1 MKNSDISDAREKLK
15 SLQAIIGYNFN
26 NENLLFTSLVHKS
39 ASEAELL
46 TAPYDAQSLEFL
58 GDKVLSYVLAK
69 YLFTKYIDKDEGALS
84 ELIAML
90 GKASYQN
97 MIAKDLR
104 LDEYIYMEANLRAN
118 LNKTSILS
126 DHLEALIAA
135 IYLDSD
141 IDAAEKFI
149 LDKYLKDANMLLDAK
164 NDFIN
169 YRNILIEYAQKHGL
183 DLIFTLVKE
192 YGPDNDK
199 SFEYK
204 AELDG
209 HKAIATAKTK
219 KAAKQMASK
228 KLAIE
233 MNLIEWKK
241 TI

>member
-26 NENLLFTSLVHKS
+26 DENLLFTSLVHKS

-46 TAPYDAQSLEFL
+46 TAPYNAQSLEFL

-69 YLFTKYIDKDEGALS
+69 YLFTKYIDKDEGTLS
-84 ELIAML
+84 KLIAML

-97 MIAKDLR
+97 MVAKDLH
-104 LDEYIYMEANLRAN
+104 LDEYIYMEANLRLN
-118 LNKTSILS
+118 LDKTSIIS

-149 LDKYLKDANMLLDAK
+149 LDKYLKDANILLDAN
-164 NDFIN
+164 NDFLN

-199 SFEYK
+199 SFEYE

-233 MNLIEWKK
+233 MNLIE
-241 TI
+241 

>member
-26 NENLLFTSLVHKS
+26 DENLLFTSLVHKS

-46 TAPYDAQSLEFL
+46 TAPYNAQSLEFL

-69 YLFTKYIDKDEGALS
+69 YLFTKYIDKDEGTLS
-84 ELIAML
+84 KLIAML

-97 MIAKDLR
+97 MVAKNLR
-104 LDEYIYMEANLRAN
+104 LDEYIYMEANLR
-118 LNKTSILS
+118 LDLDKTSIIS

-149 LDKYLKDANMLLDAK
+149 LDKYLKDANILLDAN
-164 NDFIN
+164 NDFLN

-233 MNLIEWKK
+233 MNLIE
-241 TI
+241 

>member
-46 TAPYDAQSLEFL
+46 TTPYNAQSLEFL

-69 YLFTKYIDKDEGALS
+69 NLFTKYIDKDEVALS

-97 MIAKDLR
+97 MVAKDLH
-104 LDEYIYMEANLRAN
+104 LDEYIYMEANLRLN
-118 LNKTSILS
+118 LDKTSIIS

-141 IDAAEKFI
+141 IARAEKFI
-149 LDKYLKDANMLLDAK
+149 LDKYLKDANMLLDAN
-164 NDFIN
+164 NDFLN

-183 DLIFTLVKE
+183 DLKFTLVNE

-199 SFEYK
+199 SFEY
-204 AELDG
+204 AVELDG
-209 HKAIATAKTK
+209 YRAIARAKKKKTAQ
-219 KAAKQMASK
+219 QMASK
-228 KLAIE
+228 ELAIE
-233 MNLIEWKK
+233 MNLIE
-241 TI
+241 

>member
-26 NENLLFTSLVHKS
+26 DENLLFTSLVHKS

-69 YLFTKYIDKDEGALS
+69 YLFTKYIDKDEGTLS

-97 MIAKDLR
+97 MVAKNLH
-104 LDEYIYMEANLRAN
+104 LDEYIYMEANLR
-118 LNKTSILS
+118 LDLDKTSILS

-149 LDKYLKDANMLLDAK
+149 LDKYLKDANILLDAN
-164 NDFIN
+164 NDFLN

-183 DLIFTLVKE
+183 DLIFTLVNE

-219 KAAKQMASK
+219 KAAKQLASK

>member
-97 MIAKDLR
+97 MVAKDLH
-104 LDEYIYMEANLRAN
+104 LDEYIYMEANLRLN
-118 LNKTSILS
+118 LDKTSILS

-149 LDKYLKDANMLLDAK
+149 LDKYLKHAHLVLDAN
-164 NDFIN
+164 NEFIN

-183 DLIFTLVKE
+183 DLIFTLVNE

>member
-26 NENLLFTSLVHKS
+26 DENLLFTSLVHRS
-39 ASEAELL
+39 AREAELL
-46 TAPYDAQSLEFL
+46 TAPYNAQSLEFL

-69 YLFTKYIDKDEGALS
+69 YLFTKYIDKDEGTLS
-84 ELIAML
+84 QLIAML

-97 MIAKDLR
+97 MVAKDLH

-118 LNKTSILS
+118 LDKTSILA

-141 IDAAEKFI
+141 IYTAEKFI
-149 LDKYLKDANMLLDAK
+149 LEKYLKHADLVLDAK
-164 NDFIN
+164 NDFLN

-183 DLIFTLVKE
+183 ELIYTLVNE
-192 YGPDNDK
+192 YGPDNNK
-199 SFEYK
+199 SFEYT

-233 MNLIEWKK
+233 MNLIE
-241 TI
+241 

>member
-1 MKNSDISDAREKLK
+1 MKNFDISDAREKLK

-26 NENLLFTSLVHKS
+26 DENLLFTSLVHKS
-39 ASEAELL
+39 TSEAELL
-46 TAPYDAQSLEFL
+46 TTPYNAQSLEFL

-69 YLFTKYIDKDEGALS
+69 NLFTKYIDKDEGALS

-97 MIAKDLR
+97 MVAKDLH
-104 LDEYIYMEANLRAN
+104 LDEYIYMEANLRLN
-118 LNKTSILS
+118 LDKTSILS

-149 LDKYLKDANMLLDAK
+149 LDKYLKDANMLLDAN
-164 NDFIN
+164 NDFLN

-183 DLIFTLVKE
+183 DLIFTLVNE

-233 MNLIEWKK
+233 MNLIE
-241 TI
+241 

>member
-97 MIAKDLR
+97 MVAKNLH
-104 LDEYIYMEANLRAN
+104 LDEYIYMEANLR
-118 LNKTSILS
+118 LDLDKTSILS

-141 IDAAEKFI
+141 IDAVEKFI
-149 LDKYLKDANMLLDAK
+149 LDKYLKDANMLLDAN
-164 NDFIN
+164 NDFLN

-183 DLIFTLVKE
+183 ELIFTIVNE

-233 MNLIEWKK
+233 MNLIE
-241 TI
+241 

>member
-26 NENLLFTSLVHKS
+26 DENLLFTSLVHKS
-39 ASEAELL
+39 SSEAELL
-46 TAPYDAQSLEFL
+46 AAPYNAQSLEFL

-69 YLFTKYIDKDEGALS
+69 YLFTKYIDKDEGTLS
-84 ELIAML
+84 KYIAML

-97 MIAKDLR
+97 MVAKDLH
-104 LDEYIYMEANLRAN
+104 LDEYIYMEANLRLN
-118 LNKTSILS
+118 LDKTSIIS

-149 LDKYLKDANMLLDAK
+149 LDKYLKDANMLLDVN
-164 NDFIN
+164 NDFLN

-183 DLIFTLVKE
+183 DLIFTLVNE

-233 MNLIEWKK
+233 MNLIE
-241 TI
+241 

>member
-141 IDAAEKFI
+141 INTAEKFI
-149 LDKYLKDANMLLDAK
+149 LDKYLKDANMLLDAN
-164 NDFIN
+164 NDFLN

-233 MNLIEWKK
+233 MNLIE
-241 TI
+241 

>member
-1 MKNSDISDAREKLK
+1 MKNCDISDAREKLN
-15 SLQAIIGYNFN
+15 SLQAIIGYTFN
-26 NENLLFTSLVHKS
+26 DENLLFTSLVHKS
-39 ASEAELL
+39 SEEAKFL
-46 TAPYDAQSLEFL
+46 TKAYNAQSLEFL

-69 YLFTKYIDKDEGALS
+69 YLFTKHIDKDEGTLS

-97 MIAKDLR
+97 MVAKDLH
-104 LDEYIYMEANLRAN
+104 LDEYIYMEANLRLN
-118 LNKTSILS
+118 LDKTSIIS

-141 IDAAEKFI
+141 INTAEKFI
-149 LDKYLKDANMLLDAK
+149 LDKYLKDANMLLDAN
-164 NDFIN
+164 NDFLN

-183 DLIFTLVKE
+183 DLIFTLLKE

-233 MNLIEWKK
+233 MNLIE
-241 TI
+241 

>member
-1 MKNSDISDAREKLK
+1 MKNFDISDAREKLK

-26 NENLLFTSLVHKS
+26 DENLLFTSLVHKS
-39 ASEAELL
+39 AREAEDL
-46 TAPYDAQSLEFL
+46 TAPYNAQSLEFL

-69 YLFTKYIDKDEGALS
+69 YLFTKYIDKDEGTLS
-84 ELIAML
+84 KYIAML

-97 MIAKDLR
+97 VVAKELH
-104 LDEYIYMEANLRAN
+104 LEEYIYMEANLR
-118 LNKTSILS
+118 LDLDKTSILS

-141 IDAAEKFI
+141 IDTAEKFI
-149 LDKYLKDANMLLDAK
+149 LDKYLKDANMLLDTN
-164 NDFIN
+164 NDFLN

-183 DLIFTLVKE
+183 DLIFTLVNE

-219 KAAKQMASK
+219 KAAKQMTSK

-233 MNLIEWKK
+233 MNLIE
-241 TI
+241 

>member
-26 NENLLFTSLVHKS
+26 DENLLFTSLVHRS
-39 ASEAELL
+39 AREAELL
-46 TAPYDAQSLEFL
+46 TVPYNAQSLEFL

-97 MIAKDLR
+97 MVAKNLH
-104 LDEYIYMEANLRAN
+104 LDEYIYMEANLR
-118 LNKTSILS
+118 LDLDKTSILS

-149 LDKYLKDANMLLDAK
+149 LDKYLKHAHLVLDAN
-164 NDFIN
+164 NEFIN
-169 YRNILIEYAQKHGL
+169 YKSILIEYAQKH
-183 DLIFTLVKE
+183 DLELVYTLLNE

-199 SFEYK
+199 SFEY
-204 AELDG
+204 AVELDG
-209 HKAIATAKTK
+209 YRAIAIAKRKKTAQ
-219 KAAKQMASK
+219 QMASK

-233 MNLIEWKK
+233 MNLIE
-241 TI
+241 

>member
-1 MKNSDISDAREKLK
+1 MKNYDISDAREKLK

-26 NENLLFTSLVHKS
+26 DENLLFTSLVHKS

-69 YLFTKYIDKDEGALS
+69 NLFTKYIDKDEGALS

-97 MIAKDLR
+97 MVAKDLH
-104 LDEYIYMEANLRAN
+104 LDEYIYMEANLRLN
-118 LNKTSILS
+118 LDKTSILS

-149 LDKYLKDANMLLDAK
+149 LDKYLKDANMLLDAN
-164 NDFIN
+164 NDFLN

-183 DLIFTLVKE
+183 DLIFTLVNE

-233 MNLIEWKK
+233 MNLIE
-241 TI
+241 

>member
-97 MIAKDLR
+97 MVAKDLH
-104 LDEYIYMEANLRAN
+104 LDEYIYMEANLRLN
-118 LNKTSILS
+118 LDKTSILS

-149 LDKYLKDANMLLDAK
+149 LDKYLKHAHLVLDAN
-164 NDFIN
+164 NEFIN

-183 DLIFTLVKE
+183 DLIFTLVNE

-233 MNLIEWKK
+233 MNLIE
-241 TI
+241 

>member
-26 NENLLFTSLVHKS
+26 DENLLFTSLVHKS

-46 TAPYDAQSLEFL
+46 TAPYNAQSLEFL

-69 YLFTKYIDKDEGALS
+69 YLFTKHIDKDEGTLS
-84 ELIAML
+84 QLIAML

-97 MIAKDLR
+97 MVAKDLH
-104 LDEYIYMEANLRAN
+104 LDEYIYMEANLR
-118 LNKTSILS
+118 LDLDKTSILS

-149 LDKYLKDANMLLDAK
+149 LDKYLKDANMRLDAN
-164 NDFIN
+164 NDFLN

-183 DLIFTLVKE
+183 DLVFTLVKE

-233 MNLIEWKK
+233 MNLIE
-241 TI
+241 

>member
-39 ASEAELL
+39 AREAELL
-46 TAPYDAQSLEFL
+46 AAPYDAQSLEFL
-58 GDKVLSYVLAK
+58 GDKVLSYILAK
-69 YLFTKYIDKDEGALS
+69 YLYTKYIDKDEGALS
-84 ELIAML
+84 KLIAML

-97 MIAKDLR
+97 MVAKDLH
-104 LDEYIYMEANLRAN
+104 LDEYIYMEANLRLN
-118 LNKTSILS
+118 LDKTSILS

-141 IDAAEKFI
+141 IDTAEKFI
-149 LDKYLKDANMLLDAK
+149 LDKYLKDANMLLDAN
-164 NDFIN
+164 NDFLN

-183 DLIFTLVKE
+183 DLIFTLVNE

>member
-46 TAPYDAQSLEFL
+46 TAPYNAQSLEFL

-69 YLFTKYIDKDEGALS
+69 YLFTKYIDKDEGTLS
-84 ELIAML
+84 KLIAML

-97 MIAKDLR
+97 MVAKDLH
-104 LDEYIYMEANLRAN
+104 LDEYIYMEANLRLN
-118 LNKTSILS
+118 LDKTSILS

-141 IDAAEKFI
+141 IARAEKFI
-149 LDKYLKDANMLLDAK
+149 LDKYLKDANMLLDAN
-164 NDFIN
+164 NDFLN

-183 DLIFTLVKE
+183 DLIFTLVNE

-233 MNLIEWKK
+233 MNLIE
-241 TI
+241 

>member
-26 NENLLFTSLVHKS
+26 DENLLFTSLVHKS
-39 ASEAELL
+39 AREAEDL
-46 TAPYDAQSLEFL
+46 TAPYNAQSLEFL

-69 YLFTKYIDKDEGALS
+69 YLFTKHIDKDEGTLS
-84 ELIAML
+84 KLIAML

-97 MIAKDLR
+97 MVAKDLH
-104 LDEYIYMEANLRAN
+104 LDEYIYMEANLRLN
-118 LNKTSILS
+118 LDKTSIIS

-141 IDAAEKFI
+141 INVAEKFI
-149 LDKYLKDANMLLDAK
+149 LDKYLKDANMLLDAN
-164 NDFIN
+164 NDFLN

-183 DLIFTLVKE
+183 DLVFTLVNE

-233 MNLIEWKK
+233 MNLIE
-241 TI
+241 

>member
-26 NENLLFTSLVHKS
+26 DENLLFTSLVHRS
-39 ASEAELL
+39 AREAELL
-46 TAPYDAQSLEFL
+46 TAPYNAQSLEFL

-69 YLFTKYIDKDEGALS
+69 YLFAKYIDKDEGTLS
-84 ELIAML
+84 KLIAML

-97 MIAKDLR
+97 VVAKEIQLE
-104 LDEYIYMEANLRAN
+104 EYIYMEANLRAN
-118 LNKTSILS
+118 LDKTSILA

-141 IDAAEKFI
+141 IYTAEKFI
-149 LDKYLKDANMLLDAK
+149 LEKYLKHVDLVLDVK
-164 NDFIN
+164 NDFLN

-183 DLIFTLVKE
+183 DLIFTLIKE
-192 YGPDNDK
+192 YGPDDEK
-199 SFEYK
+199 SFEYQ

-219 KAAKQMASK
+219 KDAKQMASK

-233 MNLIEWKK
+233 MNLI
-241 TI
+241 

>member
-26 NENLLFTSLVHKS
+26 DENLLFTSLVHKS
-39 ASEAELL
+39 ASQAELL
-46 TAPYDAQSLEFL
+46 TAPYNAQSLEFL

-97 MIAKDLR
+97 MVAKDLH
-104 LDEYIYMEANLRAN
+104 LDEYIYMEANLRLN
-118 LNKTSILS
+118 LDKTSILS

-141 IDAAEKFI
+141 IARAEKFI
-149 LDKYLKDANMLLDAK
+149 LDKYLKDANMLLDAN
-164 NDFIN
+164 NDFLN

-183 DLIFTLVKE
+183 DLIFTLVNE

-233 MNLIEWKK
+233 MNLIQ
-241 TI
+241 

>member
-26 NENLLFTSLVHKS
+26 DENLLFTSLVHRS
-39 ASEAELL
+39 AREAELL
-46 TAPYDAQSLEFL
+46 TVPYDAQSLEFL

-97 MIAKDLR
+97 MVAKNLH
-104 LDEYIYMEANLRAN
+104 LDEYIYMEANLRLN
-118 LNKTSILS
+118 LDKTSILS

-149 LDKYLKDANMLLDAK
+149 LDKYLKHAHLALDAN
-164 NDFIN
+164 NEFIN
-169 YRNILIEYAQKHGL
+169 YKSILIEYAQKH
-183 DLIFTLVKE
+183 DLELVYTLLNE

-199 SFEYK
+199 SFEY
-204 AELDG
+204 AVELDG
-209 HKAIATAKTK
+209 YRAIAIAKRKKTA
-219 KAAKQMASK
+219 QQLASK
-228 KLAIE
+228 ELAIE
-233 MNLIEWKK
+233 MNLIE
-241 TI
+241 

>member
-1 MKNSDISDAREKLK
+1 
-15 SLQAIIGYNFN
+15 
-26 NENLLFTSLVHKS
+26 
-39 ASEAELL
+39 
-46 TAPYDAQSLEFL
+46 
-58 GDKVLSYVLAK
+58 
-69 YLFTKYIDKDEGALS
+69 
-84 ELIAML
+84 ML

-97 MIAKDLR
+97 MVAKNLH
-104 LDEYIYMEANLRAN
+104 LDEYIYMEANLR
-118 LNKTSILS
+118 LDLDKTSILS

-183 DLIFTLVKE
+183 DLIFTLVNE

-233 MNLIEWKK
+233 MNLIE
-241 TI
+241 

>member
-39 ASEAELL
+39 AREAELL
-46 TAPYDAQSLEFL
+46 AAPYDAQSLEFL

-69 YLFTKYIDKDEGALS
+69 YLFTKYIDKDEGTLS
-84 ELIAML
+84 KLIAML

-97 MIAKDLR
+97 MVAKNLH
-104 LDEYIYMEANLRAN
+104 LDEYIYMEANLRLN
-118 LNKTSILS
+118 LDKTSIIS

-141 IDAAEKFI
+141 IARAEKFI
-149 LDKYLKDANMLLDAK
+149 LDKYLKDANILLDA
-164 NDFIN
+164 NNGFLN

-233 MNLIEWKK
+233 MNLIE
-241 TI
+241 

>member
-26 NENLLFTSLVHKS
+26 DENLLFTSLVHRS
-39 ASEAELL
+39 AREAELL
-46 TAPYDAQSLEFL
+46 TAPYNAQSLEFL

-69 YLFTKYIDKDEGALS
+69 YLFTKYIDKDEGTLS
-84 ELIAML
+84 KLIAML

-97 MIAKDLR
+97 IVAKDLH
-104 LDEYIYMEANLRAN
+104 LDEYIYMEANLKAN
-118 LNKTSILS
+118 LDKTSILA

-141 IDAAEKFI
+141 INTAEKFI
-149 LDKYLKDANMLLDAK
+149 LEKYLKHADLVLDAK
-164 NDFIN
+164 NDFLN

-192 YGPDNDK
+192 YGPDDEK

-209 HKAIATAKTK
+209 HTAIATAKTK

-233 MNLIEWKK
+233 MNLIE
-241 TI
+241 

>member
-1 MKNSDISDAREKLK
+1 MNNFDISDAREKLK

-26 NENLLFTSLVHKS
+26 DENLLFTSLVHKS
-39 ASEAELL
+39 AREAELL
-46 TAPYDAQSLEFL
+46 AAPYDAQSLEFL

-69 YLFTKYIDKDEGALS
+69 YLFTKYIDKDEGTLS
-84 ELIAML
+84 KLIAML

-97 MIAKDLR
+97 MVAKNLH
-104 LDEYIYMEANLRAN
+104 LDEYIYMEANLRLN
-118 LNKTSILS
+118 LDKTSIIS

-149 LDKYLKDANMLLDAK
+149 LDKYLKDANMLLDAN
-164 NDFIN
+164 NDFLN

-233 MNLIEWKK
+233 MNLIE
-241 TI
+241 

>member
-39 ASEAELL
+39 AREAELL
-46 TAPYDAQSLEFL
+46 AAPYDAQSLEFL

-97 MIAKDLR
+97 MVAKDLH
-104 LDEYIYMEANLRAN
+104 LDEYIYMEANLRLN
-118 LNKTSILS
+118 LDKTSILS

-141 IDAAEKFI
+141 INTAEEFI
-149 LDKYLKDANMLLDAK
+149 LDKYLKDANMLLDAN
-164 NDFIN
+164 NDFLN

>member
-26 NENLLFTSLVHKS
+26 DENLLFTSLVHRS
-39 ASEAELL
+39 AREAELL
-46 TAPYDAQSLEFL
+46 TVPYNAQSLEFL

-97 MIAKDLR
+97 MVAKNLH
-104 LDEYIYMEANLRAN
+104 LDEYIYMEANLR
-118 LNKTSILS
+118 LDLDKTSILS

-141 IDAAEKFI
+141 IARAEKFI
-149 LDKYLKDANMLLDAK
+149 LDKYLKDANMLLDAN
-164 NDFIN
+164 NDFLN
-169 YRNILIEYAQKHGL
+169 YRNILIEYAQKH
-183 DLIFTLVKE
+183 DLELVYTLLNE

-199 SFEYK
+199 SFEY
-204 AELDG
+204 AVELDG
-209 HKAIATAKTK
+209 YRAIAIAKRKKTA
-219 KAAKQMASK
+219 QQLASK
-228 KLAIE
+228 ELAIE
-233 MNLIEWKK
+233 MKLIQ
-241 TI
+241 

>member
-97 MIAKDLR
+97 MVAKNLH
-104 LDEYIYMEANLRAN
+104 LDEYIYMEANLR
-118 LNKTSILS
+118 LDLDKTSILS

-141 IDAAEKFI
+141 IARAEKFI
-149 LDKYLKDANMLLDAK
+149 LDKYLKDANMLLDVN
-164 NDFIN
+164 NDFLN

-183 DLIFTLVKE
+183 DLIFTLVNE

>member
-26 NENLLFTSLVHKS
+26 DEYLLFTSLVHKS
-39 ASEAELL
+39 ADEAKFL

-69 YLFTKYIDKDEGALS
+69 YLFTKYINKDEGTLS
-84 ELIAML
+84 KLIAML

-97 MIAKDLR
+97 MVAKNLH
-104 LDEYIYMEANLRAN
+104 LDEYIYMEANLRLN
-118 LNKTSILS
+118 LDKTSIIS

-149 LDKYLKDANMLLDAK
+149 LDKYLKDANMLLDAN
-164 NDFIN
+164 NDFLN

-183 DLIFTLVKE
+183 DLIFTLVNE

-209 HKAIATAKTK
+209 HKTIATAKTK
-219 KAAKQMASK
+219 KTAKQMASK

-233 MNLIEWKK
+233 MNLIE
-241 TI
+241 

>member
-26 NENLLFTSLVHKS
+26 DENLLFTSLVHKS

-46 TAPYDAQSLEFL
+46 TAPYNAQSLEFL

-69 YLFTKYIDKDEGALS
+69 YLFSKYIDKDEGTLS

-97 MIAKDLR
+97 MVAKDLH
-104 LDEYIYMEANLRAN
+104 LDKYIYMEANLRLN
-118 LNKTSILS
+118 LDKTSILS

-141 IDAAEKFI
+141 IDTAEKFI
-149 LDKYLKDANMLLDAK
+149 LDKYLKDTNMLLDTN
-164 NDFIN
+164 NDFLN

-183 DLIFTLVKE
+183 DLIFTLVNE

-233 MNLIEWKK
+233 MNLIE
-241 TI
+241 

>member
-26 NENLLFTSLVHKS
+26 DENLLFTSLVHKS
-39 ASEAELL
+39 ASEAEFL
-46 TAPYDAQSLEFL
+46 TEPYNAQSLEFL

-69 YLFTKYIDKDEGALS
+69 YLFTKYIDKDEGTLS
-84 ELIAML
+84 KYIAML

-97 MIAKDLR
+97 IVAKDLH

-149 LDKYLKDANMLLDAK
+149 LDKYLKDTNMLLDAN
-164 NDFIN
+164 NDFLN

-183 DLIFTLVKE
+183 DLVYTLLNE

-199 SFEYK
+199 SFEY
-204 AELDG
+204 AAQLDG

-233 MNLIEWKK
+233 MNLIE
-241 TI
+241 